1 MTTFALISEGL
12 TDQIILE
19 RMIEQICGEMFGD
32 DVEINPLQPLRDAT
46 DAVTAPHAGWELV
59 FEYCGERA
67 ADALAANDYV
77 VIHLDT
83 DQGDHPNFG
92 VPLTHQGADRPYND
106 LIVDVIAVITARLGG
121 SLYSTYAERFLF
133 AISVH
138 SMESWLLLCLFN
150 RDEPKNSM
158 VRLNR
163 LLHKNNKDPLVKEVR
178 TYQQIARGI
187 NRKQLMRLRGKKN
200 SLGRF
205 LGQLVALSDAGV
217 VEV

>member
-19 RMIEQICGEMFGD
+19 RMIEQICGKMFED
-32 DVEINPLQPLRDAT
+32 DIDVNPLQPLWDAT
-46 DAVTAPHAGWELV
+46 DAAAAPHAGWELV
-59 FEYCGERA
+59 FEYCRERA

-92 VPLTHQGADRPYND
+92 VPLTHHGGDRPYND
-106 LIVDVIAVITARLGG
+106 LIENAIAVIGARVGG
-121 SLYSTYAERFLF
+121 ALYPAHAKRFLF

-138 SMESWLLLCLFN
+138 SMESWLLLYLFD

-158 VRLNR
+158 DGLIANCA
-163 LLHKNNKDPLVKEVR
+163 R
-178 TYQQIARGI
+178 TIRS
-187 NRKQLMRLRGKKN
+187 RW
-200 SLGRF
+200 
-205 LGQLVALSDAGV
+205 
-217 VEV
+217 

>member
-19 RMIEQICGEMFGD
+19 RMIELICGEMFED
-32 DVEINPLQPLRDAT
+32 DVDINPLQPLRDAT
-46 DAVTAPHAGWELV
+46 DSAAAPHAGWELV

-92 VPLTHQGADRPYND
+92 VPLTYQGSDRPYND
-106 LIVDVIAVITARLGG
+106 LIVDAIAVITARLG
-121 SLYSTYAERFLF
+121 SALYPTYAKRFLF

-150 RDEPKNSM
+150 RDEPKNSFD
-158 VRLNR
+158 RLNR
-163 LLHKNNKDPLVKEVR
+163 QLRKDDKDPLVKEVR
-178 TYQQIARGI
+178 AYRQIARDI
-187 NRKQLMRLRGKKN
+187 KRRHLVRLSGKKN

-205 LGQLVALSDAGV
+205 LAQLAALSAAGV
-217 VEV
+217 EDV